1 MTRSIVIG
9 ATGLVGRNVLE
20 QLADSGDRAIA
31 VVRKPLEDL
40 DRNVE
45 IIEVNFEEFLINGT
59 LPPCE
64 HIFICLG
71 TTIKKAG
78 SQAAFKKIDFDYNLG
93 LARKGRV
100 AGATG
105 VSLVSSVGADS
116 NSKNFYLRTKGQLEE
131 AIQQLGFSS
140 VNIYRPGLLIG
151 VRKEKRFAEQIGQA
165 LAKVVDPLLAGSF
178 SRYRSISARLLAKTM
193 VNRAAGGTGVQ
204 YFYFTDFNCD

>member
-1 MTRSIVIG
+1 M
-9 ATGLVGRNVLE
+9 
-20 QLADSGDRAIA
+20 
-31 VVRKPLEDL
+31 
-40 DRNVE
+40 
-45 IIEVNFEEFLINGT
+45 
-59 LPPCE
+59 
-64 HIFICLG
+64 
-71 TTIKKAG
+71 
-78 SQAAFKKIDFDYNLG
+78 
-93 LARKGRV
+93 
-100 AGATG
+100 
-105 VSLVSSVGADS
+105 GADS